1 MASAVTDPTTLGA
14 PADEPEL
21 RATAQR
27 LAVLGSPIE
36 HSRSPRIHR
45 AAYDALG
52 LDWSYTRV
60 RCGADG
66 LEAFLRGRGPEW
78 RGFSVTMPLKEEAH
92 RIATVLDPVATESGV
107 VNTLFRIVAPG
118 DAAPRWA
125 GYNTD
130 VPGLAAAIR
139 GAGLEAQRTVVL
151 GSGATAVSAL
161 LAARHLGAER
171 ITILARNSAAV
182 ADLAARFD
190 GTSEGSGA
198 AVRVSGAVLGTEDG
212 TAAVEAAD
220 ATLVISALPGPAG
233 HGIELPAGLERAPL
247 FDVAYDPWPSPL
259 AERWRVAGGTA
270 HPGLDMLV
278 EQALVQARIFVAG
291 EPSFPLPDEAA
302 LLDVMRGAAGLP
314 RMER

>member
-1 MASAVTDPTTLGA
+1 MTDPTTYGA
-14 PADEPEL
+14 PAVEPEL

-36 HSRSPRIHR
+36 HSRSPQIHR
-45 AAYDALG
+45 AAYAALG

-60 RCGADG
+60 RCGAAG

-130 VPGLAAAIR
+130 VPGLAAAISR
-139 GAGLEAQRTVVL
+139 AGLDARRTIVL

-161 LAARHLGAER
+161 LAARRLGAEGV
-171 ITILARNSAAV
+171 TILARNTAAI
-182 ADLAARFD
+182 ADLVARFD
-190 GTSEGSGA
+190 GTSEPMGA
-198 AVRVSGAVLGTEDG
+198 AVRVSGAALGTGDG
-212 TAAVEAAD
+212 TAVAGAAD
-220 ATLVISALPGPAG
+220 ATLVISALPGPVGRGVA
-233 HGIELPAGLERAPL
+233 LPAGVERAPL

-259 AERWRVAGGTA
+259 AERWRAAGGVA

-291 EPSFPLPDEAA
+291 EPSLPLPDEAA
-302 LLDVMRGAAGLP
+302 LLGVMHGAADLP